1 MFGREKLI
9 FGLQLWLTWS
19 HQDMETE
26 VKKKKKT
33 IEDLIYPFLCYNVEL
48 PRVVSIH
55 EFNTTNNRTT
65 ETILNPFLICKV
77 SEKKVTSENGD
88 SRKCR
93 NRIYVGKPEGSSL
106 LGGAQ

>member
-1 MFGREKLI
+1 
-9 FGLQLWLTWS
+9 
-19 HQDMETE
+19 METE
-26 VKKKKKT
+26 VKKT
-33 IEDLIYPFLCYNVEL
+33 PIDLIYPYLCYNVEL

-55 EFNTTNNRTT
+55 EFNTTNRTT

-106 LGGAQ
+106 LRGAQ